1 MESENAGG
9 TEGMSERPEHE
20 ICLVNMPLSSI
31 VRPSLALGLLK
42 SILERDGIS
51 TKVAY
56 ANLWYVEFVGAQYQP
71 MMMMPR
77 TEECLVDWLFAPA
90 AFPEHTP
97 PVEPFLDMLFTNH
110 PDLLEEEDDPRGRL
124 LDLRARTPEFVDWTA
139 RRLLADRPKI
149 VGCTSTFQQ
158 HVASLALLR
167 RIRELEPGIV
177 TMLGGANCETVMG
190 KTTHERFP
198 WVDLVVSGEADSI
211 IAPLCHRILSSG
223 ADLPTTE
230 LPAHVFAPVHRRSGY
245 PHVETGD
252 GLPRGTTASL
262 AALPPPN
269 YDDYFFREI
278 DEFLYREHLRPGIP
292 YESSRGC
299 WWGERSHCTFCGLNG
314 GGMGFRSKGPAQ
326 VIEEIDGLVDRYGS
340 RRIETVDNII
350 DMTYFD
356 SVLPHFAA
364 SERKLTMF
372 YETKANLKRAQIE
385 TFRRSGVSWIQPG
398 IESLDSNI
406 LRLIGK
412 GVSAYQNVQ
421 ALKWCRQFGVFAF
434 WNVIAGFPGE
444 KDEWYEEMASW
455 LPAIEH
461 LQPGNFS
468 QLRYDRYSPYFTSS
482 ESYGLE
488 LRPCRQYEAVYPLP
502 PEAMRD
508 QAYFFTEEG
517 TRLHEQ
523 LANGER
529 PGLTQVFAYL
539 TRWREQWPDVPRLE
553 WDRNVPGD
561 VIIDERRCT
570 TGDRHLVTPLHRAA
584 LDACDAAVPPS
595 VVHRRLAAAVD
606 ADPGLVDQA
615 IDDLKDKRLL
625 LQLDGRLLSLV
636 LDDPEEYPPRIEFP
650 GGSFLWSPPRAKTLP
665 GDAPSEA
672 IAPGAEA

>member
-1 MESENAGG
+1 M
-9 TEGMSERPEHE
+9 TERREHE

-31 VRPSLALGLLK
+31 VRPSLALGILK

-51 TKVAY
+51 TKVSY
-56 ANLWYVEFVGAQYQP
+56 ANLWYIEFVGAQYQP
-71 MMMMPR
+71 MLMAPR

-110 PDLLEEEDDPRGRL
+110 PDLDDDDDPRGRL
-124 LDLRARTPEFVDWTA
+124 LELRARTPEFVDWTA
-139 RRLLADRPKI
+139 RRVLQGQPKI

-167 RIRELEPGIV
+167 RIRELDPAVV

-198 WVDLVVSGEADSI
+198 WVDVVVSGEADSI
-211 IAPLCHRILSSG
+211 IAPLCRQVLSEG
-223 ADLPTTE
+223 ADLPAAD

-245 PHVETGD
+245 PKVETGD
-252 GLPRGTTASL
+252 GLPRGTTPSL

-278 DEFLYREHLRPGIP
+278 DEFLYRDYLRPGIP

-314 GGMGFRSKGPAQ
+314 GGMGFRSKGAAQ

-356 SVLPHFAA
+356 SVLPHFAE
-364 SERKLTMF
+364 SERKINMF

-385 TFRRSGVSWIQPG
+385 MFRRAGVSWIQPG
-398 IESLDSNI
+398 IESLHTEI
-406 LRLIGK
+406 LRIIGK

-421 ALKWCRQFGVFAF
+421 ALKWSRQFGVFAF

-444 KDEWYEEMASW
+444 QDAWYEEMASW

-461 LQPGNFS
+461 LQPGNVS
-468 QLRYDRYSPYFTSS
+468 QLRYDRYSPYFTNR

-502 PEAMRD
+502 PEALRD
-508 QAYFFTEEG
+508 QAYFFTDER

-523 LANGER
+523 LHSEER
-529 PGLTQVFAYL
+529 PGLARVFELL
-539 TRWREQWPDVPRLE
+539 TAWRTQWPDVPRLE
-553 WDRNVPGD
+553 WDRSVAGD
-561 VIIDERRCT
+561 VILDERACT
-570 TGDRHLVTPLHRAA
+570 KADRHIVTPLHRAL
-584 LDACDAAVPPS
+584 LDACDAALPPS
-595 VVHRRLAAAVD
+595 VVHQRLDGAIAGSPA
-606 ADPGLVDQA
+606 LVDQA
-615 IDDLKDKRLL
+615 IEDLRDRRLL
-625 LQLDGRLLSLV
+625 LDLDGRLLSLV
-636 LDDPEEYPPRIEFP
+636 LDEPQEYAPWIEFP
-650 GGSFLWSPPRAKTLP
+650 GGSFLWSPPRARALP
-665 GDAPSEA
+665 SDAPSQA